1 MGIKRKPISPRQKM
15 INLMYIVLLAMLA
28 LNVSSDV
35 LNGFS
40 LVDESINRTTAGST
54 SENAAIYRNFDEQM
68 KANPVKVKQWFDKA
82 RQVRAM
88 SDSLYNYANKLKQDI
103 VTYADGED
111 GDVRNIINKQD
122 LEASTYVMLNP
133 RNGQGRKLYE
143 AINDYRTRIL
153 GMISDPEQAS
163 IINHNLA
170 TEIPKGKNN
179 LGKNWQQY
187 MFENTPA
194 AAAVTLLSK
203 LQSDVRYAEG
213 VVLHTLVSNID
224 VKDIRV
230 NELSAFVIPN
240 SNTIVQGGKFSAHII
255 MAAVDTT
262 MRPSIYVGGRKV
274 NSPGGLYEFTCT
286 RTGDF
291 NFSGYIEMQNGAG
304 DMVRRDF
311 TQKYTVVA
319 PSATVSA
326 DLMNV
331 LYAGYDNPMSVSVPG
346 IPLNRIG
353 VSMNGGSLQ
362 PTGEGKYIARPT
374 AVGKDAVITVTA
386 QMEGRNQEMGKFTFR
401 VRKLPDPTAY
411 IAYND
416 DKGNPVHYRG
426 GTPITKAQLMG
437 TEGIGAAIDD
447 GLLNISFK
455 VLGFETVFFDKPARD
470 VPPTAKRTQVLHL
483 KSKSNRTRRHR
494 TQPAAISRSHRKLN
508 PQTKTNI
515 CLKQDET
522 HNIPHTRALHYTA
535 FRSAN
540 ALARQKQR
548 SSTER
553 APRKGYFEHEKQKR
567 PGKRKRLQERK
578 HCRQVRQSG
587 FYKKVA
593 RNNQKHGNDQLYTSY
608 NGRKPQHPS
617 QRHVEQAA
625 FHATPPDRTANCQT
639 RRRPRA
645 AGLPGSCRHACRRSV
660 ATRHIP
666 HARPYQGRKR
676 HALLPA

>member
-1 MGIKRKPISPRQKM
+1 M

-111 GDVRNIINKQD
+111 GDVRNIVNKQD

-326 DLMNV
+326 
-331 LYAGYDNPMSVSVPG
+331 
-346 IPLNRIG
+346 
-353 VSMNGGSLQ
+353 Q

-455 VLGFETVFFDKPARD
+455 VLGFETVFFDNMGNA
-470 VPPTAKRTQVLHL
+470 VPEI
-483 KSKSNRTRRHR
+483 SNGANFTDRQREMFRRLPR
-494 TQPAAISRSHRKLN
+494 GRRFYISRVKAIGPDGIERNL
-508 PQTKTNI
+508 PQSLEVIVN
-515 CLKQDET
+515 
-522 HNIPHTRALHYTA
+522 
-535 FRSAN
+535 
-540 ALARQKQR
+540 
-548 SSTER
+548 
-553 APRKGYFEHEKQKR
+553 
-567 PGKRKRLQERK
+567 
-578 HCRQVRQSG
+578 
-587 FYKKVA
+587 
-593 RNNQKHGNDQLYTSY
+593 
-608 NGRKPQHPS
+608 
-617 QRHVEQAA
+617 
-625 FHATPPDRTANCQT
+625 
-639 RRRPRA
+639 
-645 AGLPGSCRHACRRSV
+645 
-660 ATRHIP
+660 
-666 HARPYQGRKR
+666 
-676 HALLPA
+676 

>member
-1 MGIKRKPISPRQKM
+1 M

-111 GDVRNIINKQD
+111 GDVRNIVNKQD

-311 TQKYTVVA
+311 IQKYTVVA

-455 VLGFETVFFDKPARD
+455 VLGFETVFFDNMGNA
-470 VPPTAKRTQVLHL
+470 VPEI
-483 KSKSNRTRRHR
+483 SNGANFTDRQREMFRRLPR
-494 TQPAAISRSHRKLN
+494 GRRFYISRVKAIGPDGIERNL
-508 PQTKTNI
+508 PQSLEVIVN
-515 CLKQDET
+515 
-522 HNIPHTRALHYTA
+522 
-535 FRSAN
+535 
-540 ALARQKQR
+540 
-548 SSTER
+548 
-553 APRKGYFEHEKQKR
+553 
-567 PGKRKRLQERK
+567 
-578 HCRQVRQSG
+578 
-587 FYKKVA
+587 
-593 RNNQKHGNDQLYTSY
+593 
-608 NGRKPQHPS
+608 
-617 QRHVEQAA
+617 
-625 FHATPPDRTANCQT
+625 
-639 RRRPRA
+639 
-645 AGLPGSCRHACRRSV
+645 
-660 ATRHIP
+660 
-666 HARPYQGRKR
+666 
-676 HALLPA
+676 